1 MGLQGRKQIIIVIIL
16 DAGWPHLLAIQFQN
30 EQIIEWVAIICG
42 KLHNKEAI
50 LVDVLLILLM
60 VLLENHQT
68 KYI

>member
-1 MGLQGRKQIIIVIIL
+1 MGVQRRTKIIIVIIL

-50 LVDVLLILLM
+50 LVVVLLGLLM